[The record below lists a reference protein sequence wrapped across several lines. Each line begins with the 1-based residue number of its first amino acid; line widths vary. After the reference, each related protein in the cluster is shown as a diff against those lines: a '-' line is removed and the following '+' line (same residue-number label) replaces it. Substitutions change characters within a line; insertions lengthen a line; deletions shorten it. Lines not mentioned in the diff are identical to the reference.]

1 MKSNLLNNHL
11 ETSRIALKKHTY
23 ERAMTILRTTEI
35 YEDQNLKGY
44 MNEQL
49 IKAVENMKSALSGE
63 QGSAIKKQAFESAL
77 IGIRKGT
84 MQYENDPML
93 PILMKEIEG
102 MEESANKL
110 SDA

>member
-1 MKSNLLNNHL
+1 
-11 ETSRIALKKHTY
+11 
-23 ERAMTILRTTEI
+23 
-35 YEDQNLKGY
+35 